1 MLVKE
6 RIRKSIG
13 LAVVAAFAF
22 AVLLSSQ
29 SSAQSVNNSTNV
41 IKISPVRSDIQ
52 IAPGET
58 KTVQV
63 TVSNLTSAPITVE
76 PVQNDFVSGD
86 ESGTPAL
93 ILDANEF
100 APTHS
105 LKRFMQPIKN
115 VTIPAQKSVTIEVVI
130 KVPAGTQAG
139 GYFGAIRFA
148 PTIPGSGG
156 QVNLSPNAASLILL
170 TVPGPVTEKLDL
182 TDFKIQQS
190 GKDGNFFNT
199 SDAISALI
207 RFENKG
213 NIQEGPFG
221 KITVKNFGKVVHS
234 TDFNAAS
241 PRDQILP
248 DAARRWDVPFNDLG
262 SFGHYTVSATLTYG
276 QKNQTID
283 VTTSFWII
291 PQIAII
297 IAIAALLLIIGLIIF
312 LIFFIRNRR
321 RRNRRPNH
329 MSRYRR

>member
-199 SDAISALI
+199 SNAISALI

-221 KITVKNFGKVVHS
+221 KITVKNFGKVVSS

-297 IAIAALLLIIGLIIF
+297 IAIAALLLIIGLIVF
-312 LIFFIRNRR
+312 LIFFIRKRR
-321 RRNRRPNH
+321 RHNRRPH
-329 MSRYRR
+329 ASRYRR

>member
-105 LKRFMQPIKN
+105 LKRFMQPINN

-199 SDAISALI
+199 SNAISALI

-221 KITVKNFGKVVHS
+221 KITVKNFGKVVSS

-297 IAIAALLLIIGLIIF
+297 IAIAALLLIIGLIVF
-312 LIFFIRNRR
+312 LIFFIRKRR
-321 RRNRRPNH
+321 RHNRRPH
-329 MSRYRR
+329 ASRYRR

>member
-63 TVSNLTSAPITVE
+63 TVSNLTSAPITVA

-156 QVNLSPNAASLILL
+156 QVNLNPNAASLILL

-221 KITVKNFGKVVHS
+221 KITVKNFGKVVSS

-297 IAIAALLLIIGLIIF
+297 IAIAALLLIIGLIVF
-312 LIFFIRNRR
+312 LIFFIRKRR
-321 RRNRRPNH
+321 RQNRRPH
-329 MSRYRR
+329 ASRYRR

>member
-1 MLVKE
+1 MV
-6 RIRKSIG
+6 
-13 LAVVAAFAF
+13 VVAALAF
-22 AVLLSSQ
+22 AVLLSPQ

-41 IKISPVRSDIQ
+41 IKISPVRTDIQ
-52 IAPGET
+52 IAPGES
-58 KTVQV
+58 KTVQMTV
-63 TVSNLTSAPITVE
+63 TNLTNDPITVA
-76 PVQNDFVSGD
+76 PVQNDFISGD

-105 LKRFMQPIKN
+105 LKRFMQPISD

-148 PTIPGSGG
+148 PTIPGGGG

-182 TDFKIQQS
+182 TDFKIQQA

-199 SDAISALI
+199 PNAVSAFI

-221 KITVKNFGKVVHS
+221 KITVKNFGKVVYS
-234 TDFNAAS
+234 TDFNTTS

-248 DAARRWDVPFNDLG
+248 DAARRWDVQLNDLG

-276 QKNQTID
+276 QKNQTIE
-283 VTTSFWII
+283 VVKTFWII
-291 PQIAII
+291 PQIVII